1 MEQLPPSHWRPS
13 HAFQPGRTP
22 EHAGPE
28 LAAIRATAVAVPAD
42 RLTTTAA
49 WTFGLDFLRDGY
61 FWEAHEVLEAVWLAL
76 PPNSAERVLCQGLIQ
91 LANAGLKQVMQRD
104 TAAARLRQIARDRIA
119 EGVAR
124 GGLRGLGLGQMDIKG
139 FWQAVEQA
147 KYAK

>member
-1 MEQLPPSHWRPS
+1 MAQLPPADWRPPY
-13 HAFQPGRTP
+13 AFLPGQTG

-28 LAAIRATAVAVPAD
+28 LAVIRATVVAVSTD
-42 RLTTTAA
+42 RLTKTAT

-104 TAAARLRQIARDRIA
+104 TAAARLRQIARDWLQRT
-119 EGVAR
+119 G
-124 GGLRGLGLGQMDIKG
+124 
-139 FWQAVEQA
+139 
-147 KYAK
+147 

>member
-1 MEQLPPSHWRPS
+1 MAQLPSADWRPPY
-13 HAFQPGRTP
+13 AFRPGRTR

-28 LAAIRATAVAVPAD
+28 LAAIRATVDAVQAD
-42 RLTTTAA
+42 CLTTTAA

-91 LANAGLKQVMQRD
+91 LANAGLKRVMRRD
-104 TAAARLRQIARDRIA
+104 GAAARLRQIARDRIA

-124 GGLRGLGLGQMDIKG
+124 GGLDRLGLAPQDIES
-139 FWQAVEQA
+139 FWQAAEQA
-147 KYAK
+147 E

>member
-1 MEQLPPSHWRPS
+1 VTQLPPPSDWRPPY
-13 HAFQPGRTP
+13 AFLPGRTP
-22 EHAGPE
+22 AHEGAE
-28 LAAIRATAVAVPAD
+28 LAVIRATVDAVSSD

-104 TAAARLRQIARDRIA
+104 PAAARLRQIARDGIA

-124 GGLRGLGLGQMDIKG
+124 GGLERLGLDPLDIEG
-139 FWQAVEQA
+139 FWQAVEHA
-147 KYAK
+147 K

>member
-1 MEQLPPSHWRPS
+1 MVQLPSADWRPPY
-13 HAFQPGRTP
+13 AFLPGQTL
-22 EHAGPE
+22 EHEGQA
-28 LAAIRATAVAVPAD
+28 LAAIRATVAGVPAD
-42 RLTTTAA
+42 RLVTTAA

-76 PPNSAERVLCQGLIQ
+76 PPNSAERMLCQGLIQ

-124 GGLRGLGLGQMDIKG
+124 GGSQPLGLAPRDIAG

-147 KYAK
+147 K

>member
-1 MEQLPPSHWRPS
+1 MAQLPPADWRPS
-13 HAFQPGRTP
+13 YAFLPGQTL
-22 EHAGPE
+22 EHEGQE
-28 LAAIRATAVAVPAD
+28 LAAIRATVAGVPTD

-124 GGLRGLGLGQMDIKG
+124 GGLQPLGLDPRDIEG
-139 FWQAVEQA
+139 FWRAVEQG
-147 KYAK
+147 K

>member
-1 MEQLPPSHWRPS
+1 MEQLPPPDWRPP

-28 LAAIRATAVAVPAD
+28 MAAIRATAVTVPAD

-76 PPNSAERVLCQGLIQ
+76 PPNAAERVLCQGLIQ

-124 GGLRGLGLGQMDIKG
+124 GGLQGLGLDPLDIKV
-139 FWQAVEQA
+139 FWRVVEQV
-147 KYAK
+147 K

>member
-1 MEQLPPSHWRPS
+1 MVHLPSSDWRPPYV
-13 HAFQPGRTP
+13 FLPGQTP
-22 EHAGPE
+22 EHAGQE
-28 LAAIRATAVAVPAD
+28 LSVIRATVAGVPAD

-91 LANAGLKQVMQRD
+91 LANAGLKQLMQRD
-104 TAAARLRQIARDRIA
+104 TAAARLRQIAGDRIA

-124 GGLRGLGLGQMDIKG
+124 GGLQRLGLDRQDIEG
-139 FWQAVEQA
+139 FWHALKQV
-147 KYAK
+147 K

>member
-1 MEQLPPSHWRPS
+1 MVQPPPSDWRPPY
-13 HAFQPGRTP
+13 AFLPGQTP
-22 EHAGPE
+22 EHAGQE
-28 LAAIRATAVAVPAD
+28 LSVIRATVAGVPAD

-124 GGLRGLGLGQMDIKG
+124 GGLQPLGLGQRDIEG
-139 FWQAVEQA
+139 FWRAVEQV
-147 KYAK
+147 